1 MAKTGVHEDYFS
13 IIDGRHDVLVEA
25 RVERVT
31 EWLVAE
37 PGLVAADSLRV
48 ERDVA
53 AGLDEAQ
60 NSRVRIFRLPGQSWS
75 QIFCLPP
82 NPTEP
87 FEPFELAGRVS
98 EALEIR
104 SVQIDLSDEGWSGY
118 LFFDHGTAKEAS
130 VTCVG
135 CQFQDIA
142 AEFGMPVPE
151 IDEDDEALYNKRDWF
166 HSDLRTK
173 SETPKHPLLGYNGDY
188 EEDLQELATALGFWV
203 DFGEP
208 VWDAS
213 CRAERMDL
221 LYDS

>member
-1 MAKTGVHEDYFS
+1 MAKSGVHEEYFS
-13 IIDGRHDVLVEA
+13 IIDGRHDVLVEPG
-25 RVERVT
+25 VERVT
-31 EWLVAE
+31 EWLIAE
-37 PGLVAADSLRV
+37 PGLVAANALRV

-53 AGLDEAQ
+53 AGQAQ
-60 NSRVRIFRLPGQSWS
+60 SSRVRIFRLPGQSWS

-98 EALEIR
+98 KALEIR

-118 LFFDHGTAKEAS
+118 LFFDRGTAKEAS

-142 AEFGMPVPE
+142 AEFDMPAPE
-151 IDEDDEALYNKRDWF
+151 IDEDDEETLYNKRDWF
-166 HSDLRTK
+166 HSELRAK
-173 SETPKHPLLGYNGDY
+173 IESPKHPLLGYNRDY
-188 EEDLQELATALGFWV
+188 EKDLQELATDLGFWV
-203 DFGEP
+203 DAGSP
-208 VWDAS
+208 AWDATCS
-213 CRAERMDL
+213 VERMDL